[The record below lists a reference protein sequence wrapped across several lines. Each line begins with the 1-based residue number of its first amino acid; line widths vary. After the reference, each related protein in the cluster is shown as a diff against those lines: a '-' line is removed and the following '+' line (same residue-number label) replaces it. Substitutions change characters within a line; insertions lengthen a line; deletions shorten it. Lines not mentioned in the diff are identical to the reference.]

1 MINKEIIIIDNLI
14 SSVEE
19 VNKKYELIAR
29 KTGNN
34 FNIFNIL
41 NVQKDEVKHSKFLAE
56 LLNCNGIHNQGQ
68 IFFILFLE
76 LLKKEHS
83 ELDNSVI
90 VNCFYHSENKIIL
103 EESIGDIDLDE
114 SKGGRLDIVI
124 KGENDNI
131 IIIENKVDAK
141 DQHKQLR
148 RYKNNYPNSLLLYL
162 TKFGDNASE
171 LSTIDLKNNQDYF
184 CISYKGLIT
193 DWIEKCISVV
203 IDKPFLRENLSQYLQ
218 IIKSLTNQSHTME
231 QSKDIIN
238 KLLASKENFTA
249 ARLIYGEFEN
259 AQYALLKCFWL
270 DVKEQIESKFEKVSV
285 YFTKPDDFV
294 TDVISALFIKT
305 SEGRIIGIEPLNGKH
320 QQKRFS
326 NLFVGIFGNSIT
338 DKTGPFDE
346 WSNVEFIGN
355 SYNFSDVEFLQKIL
369 PNSLERRNIILSII
383 AKVEKLINK

>member
-1 MINKEIIIIDNLI
+1 
-14 SSVEE
+14 
-19 VNKKYELIAR
+19 
-29 KTGNN
+29 
-34 FNIFNIL
+34 
-41 NVQKDEVKHSKFLAE
+41 
-56 LLNCNGIHNQGQ
+56 
-68 IFFILFLE
+68 
-76 LLKKEHS
+76 
-83 ELDNSVI
+83 
-90 VNCFYHSENKIIL
+90 
-103 EESIGDIDLDE
+103 
-114 SKGGRLDIVI
+114 
-124 KGENDNI
+124 
-131 IIIENKVDAK
+131 
-141 DQHKQLR
+141 
-148 RYKNNYPNSLLLYL
+148 LLYL